1 LEYNFKN
8 IEKKWQNFWNS
19 NKLFLTNEDSN
30 KKLKKYFVLEM
41 FPYPSGRLHMGHV
54 RNYTISDV
62 ITRYKKLQGFHVM
75 HPIGWDSFGL
85 PAENAAVKY
94 KKHPKDWTLS
104 NIENMRLQLKAMGF
118 GYDWDREITTCLSDY
133 YKWNQWIF
141 IKMFEKGLA
150 YRKKSVVN
158 WCPDCKTVLANEQ
171 IENGKCWRC
180 DTDVIQKNLEQ
191 WFFKITAYKEA
202 LLKDHELIKN
212 GWPERIISMQ
222 KNWIGKS
229 QGTTV
234 KFAIDG
240 MDENID
246 VFTTR
251 VDTLMGATYLVI
263 APEHKLVDKFI
274 LKENNSYSEKLKN
287 FVNEIKTQT
296 ELDRSTKE
304 KHGIFSGEFAIHPIT
319 GEKLPIWLGNYVLA
333 SYGTGAVM
341 AVPSHDQRDFDFSK
355 KNNLPI
361 KIVVTP
367 TNSENSQ
374 KFELDGKAYE
384 ENGYLIN
391 SSEFNGLSSDEAK
404 LKITEKLITLNKGNW
419 TENYRLKDWLISR
432 QRYWGTPIP
441 IIYCYSCGIVPVKY
455 ENLPVILP
463 ESVEFTGQGD
473 SPLKHIETFFNTTC
487 PKCGQKAHRE
497 TDTMDTFVD
506 SSWYFLRYCD
516 PKNTNEPFSKEKTN
530 YWMPVDQYI
539 GGAEHACMHL
549 LYSRFFEK
557 VLVDMGYLD
566 KSAVEPFTNLL
577 NQGMVIKDGSKMSKS
592 KGNIVDPDDMI
603 EKYGADSM
611 RLFILFASP
620 PNKDLEWNEDGIEGS
635 FRFLNRLFRL
645 VDEILNRKDDAFADK
660 RNVEQMLNQTIKKIT
675 EDMEIFSYNTIVA
688 TVMESVNFLY
698 KEKENTSKKQLLEFI
713 STLIIM
719 LSPFIPHIAE
729 EIWELFGSK
738 NSIINQA
745 WPVYDSKKA
754 EKDEIVFIV
763 QINGKLRAKFDI
775 TKGASEETIEKLLE
789 NDEKI
794 KSYLEGTQIIKKIF
808 VKDKLM
814 NIVLK
819 N

>member
-1 LEYNFKN
+1 MEYNFKN
-8 IEKKWQNFWNS
+8 IEQKWQDFWNT
-19 NKLFLTNEDSN
+19 NKLFQADENPA
-30 KKLKKYFVLEM
+30 KKSKKYFVLEM

-85 PAENAAVKY
+85 PAENAAVKF
-94 KKHPKDWTLS
+94 KKHPKDWTLA

-118 GYDWDREITTCLSDY
+118 GYDWSREITTCLDDY
-133 YKWNQWIF
+133 YRWNQWIF
-141 IKMFEKGLA
+141 LKMFEKGLA

-158 WCPDCKTVLANEQ
+158 WCTDCKTVLANEQ
-171 IENGKCWRC
+171 VEDGKCWRC
-180 DTDVIQKNLEQ
+180 ETEVIQKDLEQ

-202 LLKDHELIKN
+202 LLADHELIKN
-212 GWPERIISMQ
+212 GWAERIISMQ

-240 MDENID
+240 MDETFD

-251 VDTLMGATYLVI
+251 VDTLMGVTYLVI
-263 APEHKLVDKFI
+263 SPEHKLVDKFI
-274 LKENNSYSEKLKN
+274 VKANKYSEKMKD
-287 FVNEIKTQT
+287 FVNEIKTQS

-304 KHGIFSGEFAIHPIT
+304 KHGIFTGYFAIHPIT
-319 GEKLPIWLGNYVLA
+319 CEKIPIWLGNYVLA

-341 AVPSHDQRDFDFSK
+341 AVPSHDQRDYDFAQ
-355 KNNLPI
+355 KNHLPI
-361 KIVVTP
+361 KIVIAP
-367 TNSENSQ
+367 SDIENPQ
-374 KFELDGKAYE
+374 AFNLDGKAFE
-384 ENGYLIN
+384 ESGILVN
-391 SSEFNGLSSDEAK
+391 SAEFDGLSSDDAK
-404 LKITEKLITLNKGNW
+404 KKITEKLVGLNKGSW

-441 IIYCYSCGIVPVKY
+441 IIYCDSCGIVPAKY
-455 ENLPVILP
+455 ADLPVILP
-463 ESVEFTGQGD
+463 DNVEFTGQGD
-473 SPLKHIETFFNTTC
+473 SPLKHIESFVNTTC
-487 PKCGQKAHRE
+487 PRCGQKARRE

-516 PKNTNEPFSKEKTN
+516 PKNTAEPFSKAKTD

-566 KSAVEPFTNLL
+566 KNATEPFTNLL
-577 NQGMVIKDGSKMSKS
+577 NQGMVIKDGAKMSKS
-592 KGNIVDPDDMI
+592 KGNIVDPDEMI

-620 PNKDLEWNEDGIEGS
+620 PSKDLEWNEEGIEGS
-635 FRFLNRLFRL
+635 FRFLNRFFRMA
-645 VDEILNRKDDAFADK
+645 DEILNRADDNFEYK
-660 RNVEQMLNQTIKKIT
+660 RNVEQMMHQTIKKIT

-688 TVMESVNFLY
+688 TVMEAVNFLY
-698 KEKENTSKKQLLEFI
+698 KEKDNTSKNQLMEFV
-713 STLIIM
+713 SNLTIM
-719 LSPFIPHIAE
+719 LSPFVPHIAE
-729 EIWELFGSK
+729 EIWKMLGNN
-738 NSIINQA
+738 NSVVTQT
-745 WPVYDSKKA
+745 WCEYDSKKA

-763 QINGKLRAKFDI
+763 QINGKLRGKFDI
-775 TKGASEETIEKLLE
+775 AKGTSQEEIEKLIE
-789 NDEKI
+789 IDEKL
-794 KSYLEGTQIIKKIF
+794 KVHLEGKEIVKRIF
-808 VKDKLM
+808 VQDKLM
-814 NIVLK
+814 NIVVR
-819 N
+819 